1 METIKLNTEEAIK
14 IAEEKAM
21 TLANRSRIRVNS
33 QPTLDQA
40 KASLLEVKEIKKI
53 IEEKKD
59 SVVRPLNE
67 ALKNTRALFKPIED
81 KVEVIESYLKGE
93 ILKYNTKLLEEQKKR
108 EAEAEK
114 KIKDG
119 ATFEEV
125 TKSIGKVVEKLETIP
140 TRKIKRLKIV
150 DETLIPRKFLIP
162 NEVAIKEALLAG
174 EKVSGCELVEEEIII
189 NR

>member
-14 IAEEKAM
+14 IAEQKAM

-59 SVVRPLNE
+59 SVVKPLNE

-81 KVEVIESYLKGE
+81 KVEVIESYLKEE
-93 ILKYNTKLLEEQKKR
+93 ILKYNNKLLEEQRKR
-108 EAEAEK
+108 EAEQRK
-114 KIKDG
+114 K
-119 ATFEEV
+119 
-125 TKSIGKVVEKLETIP
+125 
-140 TRKIKRLKIV
+140 
-150 DETLIPRKFLIP
+150 
-162 NEVAIKEALLAG
+162 
-174 EKVSGCELVEEEIII
+174 
-189 NR
+189 